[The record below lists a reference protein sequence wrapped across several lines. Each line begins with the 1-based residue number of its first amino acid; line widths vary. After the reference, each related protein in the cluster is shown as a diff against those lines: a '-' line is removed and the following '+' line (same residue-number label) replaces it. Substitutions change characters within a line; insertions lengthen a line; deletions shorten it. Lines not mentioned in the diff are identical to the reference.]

1 MESNKHI
8 KQPVTWRGLFY
19 LTFLCSFGYVFLE
32 WLFVVTMPSFLTNV
46 SWLVKFEILVFVS
59 ASAISISFLLV
70 SCFFLVAQII
80 QRKQVK
86 KLIFNIASLVPA
98 IILACLTLILIDNFT
113 YTIFDFGIIKTTG
126 AFRGFYGIGFVGILY
141 LFHRKIYSWCK
152 KIGRLFL
159 TSVIGWKIA
168 IITTIVLLI
177 LILGPVL
184 KTVKNFSG
192 LNDLLPNNQS
202 NELPNI
208 LIITSD
214 GLNADHMSIYGYEKA
229 TTPFLNERAQNALV
243 VENNFNNNARTGGS
257 IISILT
263 GKYPSTTRVIFSP
276 DILRNENSYQHLPGI
291 LKSLGYYTAQYGG
304 HTFNYNLLQGFE
316 EINGRPAIKNSVLD
330 VMDDYIPGDFA
341 YFSFEILNRIA
352 DRLRHIF
359 FIKKMDDSLLHLL
372 EWDGNFS
379 DYDNLNKLFSL
390 MENTSSPWF
399 VQMHWL
405 GTHGDYF
412 KVRNQVFSLG
422 KDPDHQ
428 EAWDQDFYDDAI
440 LEFDEVLR
448 GIEEKLDDLGKLNN
462 TVVVVGSDHGQ
473 FWKVNERIPLIFLFP
488 EGEYA
493 QEIIYNGQNLDIAP
507 TLLDY
512 LGIEKPAWMKG
523 DSLLDRIE
531 NQRLILSF
539 DLGVTTEGEFG
550 ISNDPDYSV
559 PPFYQFGKISAID
572 CDRFYS
578 LSLRNGFRLEKGLI
592 KGYDSPCKYVYDSDE
607 QILHA
612 MLEHLKENRFDT
624 STLKSWIEDFL
635 AP

>member
-1 MESNKHI
+1 LETKKNKKRSI
-8 KQPVTWRGLFY
+8 TWRGLYF
-19 LTFLCSFGYVFLE
+19 LTFLSSFGYVFLE

-46 SWLVKFEILVFVS
+46 SWFVKFGILIFVS
-59 ASAISISFLLV
+59 ATAISISFLFV
-70 SCFFLVAQII
+70 TCFFLLTQIN
-80 QRKQVK
+80 QGKRFK
-86 KLIFNIASLVPA
+86 KIVFNIAGFIPA
-98 IILACLTLILIDNFT
+98 TILACLTLILIDNFT
-113 YTIFDFGIIKTTG
+113 YTVFDFGIIKTSG
-126 AFRGFYGIGFVGILY
+126 VFRGIYGIGFIGILY

-152 KIGRLFL
+152 KIGRSILS
-159 TSVIGWKIA
+159 SVSGWKIA
-168 IITTIVLLI
+168 FITTSILLI

-184 KTVKNFSG
+184 RTVKNFSS
-192 LNDLLPNNQS
+192 LIDLLPHTQS
-202 NELPNI
+202 NTLPNI

-229 TTPFLNERAQNALV
+229 TTPYLHEKAQNALV

-263 GKYPSTTRVIFSP
+263 GKYPSATRVIFSP

-291 LKSLGYYTAQYGG
+291 LKSLGYYNAQYGG

-330 VMDDYIPGDFA
+330 VMDDYVPGDFA
-341 YFSFEILNRIA
+341 YFTFEILNRIA
-352 DRLRHIF
+352 DRIRHIF

-379 DYDNLNKLFSL
+379 DYDNLNNLFSL
-390 MENTSSPWF
+390 MEKTNSPWF

-412 KVRNQVFSLG
+412 KVRNQVFSFG
-422 KDPDHQ
+422 KDPNQQ

-462 TVVVVGSDHGQ
+462 TVIVVGSDHGQ
-473 FWKVNERIPLIFLFP
+473 FWKVNERIPLVFLFP
-488 EGEYA
+488 GGKHA
-493 QEIIYNGQNLDIAP
+493 NRIFKNGQNLDIAP

-512 LGIEKPAWMKG
+512 LGIEKPTWMKG
-523 DSLLDRIE
+523 DSLLDGIDH
-531 NQRLILSF
+531 QRLILSF

-578 LSLRNGFRLEKGLI
+578 LSLRKGFRLEKSLI
-592 KGYDSPCKYVYDSDE
+592 EDYESRCEYLIDSDE
-607 QILHA
+607 EILQV
-612 MLEHLKENRFDT
+612 MLEHLKENRFDI
-624 STLKSWIEDFL
+624 STLNSWIEDFSS
-635 AP
+635 P